1 MENSAEKSTM
11 KIQRHSQIKCIWVA
25 RKERQKLIPN
35 RVQSKT
41 ELFNKLTTTREA
53 DEKDQ
58 TKEKHSL
65 EERSLLLA
73 MIWQVMPKNALRD
86 SANWQRNICLL
97 PSRSPHHAEVITK
110 YLRIIMK

>member
-1 MENSAEKSTM
+1 M

-41 ELFNKLTTTREA
+41 ELFKKLTTTREA

-65 EERSLLLA
+65 EVRSLLLA
-73 MIWQVMPKNALRD
+73 MIWKVMPKNALRD
-86 SANWQRNICLL
+86 SANWQRKKVY
-97 PSRSPHHAEVITK
+97 SPAGCHTVH
-110 YLRIIMK
+110 R